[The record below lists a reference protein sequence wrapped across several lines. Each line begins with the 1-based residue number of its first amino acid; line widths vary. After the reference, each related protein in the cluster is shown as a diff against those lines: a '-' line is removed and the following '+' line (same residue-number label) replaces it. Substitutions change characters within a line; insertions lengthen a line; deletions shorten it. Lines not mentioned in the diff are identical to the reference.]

1 MEQTVSKIR
10 RVYPDKISTSE
21 GRRGSGMEFVF
32 PNKEN
37 EEREEEKEY
46 PTKIQMAKN
55 LGGSIKKNISTLLK
69 GNKVAASDKKV
80 KMREKTCL
88 HCDWFEKKKL
98 RCIKCGCVI
107 PIKIRLEEET
117 CPLNK
122 W

>member
-1 MEQTVSKIR
+1 MQPTFNPWIGYFDLINGVDKFLFLDTVQLNQQSWQTRNKLKVA
-10 RVYPDKISTSE
+10 
-21 GRRGSGMEFVF
+21 
-32 PNKEN
+32 NKELMISI
-37 EEREEEKEY
+37 
-46 PTKIQMAKN
+46 P
-55 LGGSIKKNISTLLK
+55 IKKNISTLLK

-98 RCIKCGCVI
+98 RCIKCGCIV
-107 PIKIRLEEET
+107 PIKIRLEEES

>member
-10 RVYPDKISTSE
+10 RVYPGE
-21 GRRGSGMEFVF
+21 REFIF
-32 PNKEN
+32 SEN
-37 EEREEEKEY
+37 EKKY
-46 PTKIQMAKN
+46 PPKIQMAKN
-55 LGGSIKKNISTLLK
+55 LGVSIKKNISTVLK
-69 GNKVAASDKKV
+69 GDKVAASNKEV

-98 RCIKCGCVI
+98 RCIKCGCII
-107 PIKIRLEEET
+107 PIKIRLEEES